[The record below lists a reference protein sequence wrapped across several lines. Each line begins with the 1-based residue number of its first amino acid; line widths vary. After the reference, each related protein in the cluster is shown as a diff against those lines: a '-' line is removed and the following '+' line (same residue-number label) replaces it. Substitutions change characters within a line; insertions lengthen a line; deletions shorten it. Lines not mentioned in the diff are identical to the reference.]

1 MLDWFSWLIGF
12 GFASSLSSLRS
23 NSNSSKDSEDL
34 SEISPWAVR
43 IVVIGMMIIVIMVV
57 SSIAPFSIKDIFH
70 KENAPVEQTQPTTE
84 DFLKGT
90 KYEYTLK

>member
-34 SEISPWAVR
+34 PEISPWAVR
-43 IVVIGMMIIVIMVV
+43 IVVIGMMVIVIMAV
-57 SSIAPFSIKDIFH
+57 SSITNFSIKDIFH
-70 KENAPVEQTQPTTE
+70 KENAPKEQVQPTME
-84 DFLKGT
+84 DILKDNN
-90 KYEYTLK
+90 YPHN

>member
-12 GFASSLSSLRS
+12 GFASSLSSLKS

-34 SEISPWAVR
+34 PEISPWAVR

-70 KENAPVEQTQPTTE
+70 KKDAPKEQVQPTIE
-84 DFLKGT
+84 DLLEDNN
-90 KYEYTLK
+90 YPHN